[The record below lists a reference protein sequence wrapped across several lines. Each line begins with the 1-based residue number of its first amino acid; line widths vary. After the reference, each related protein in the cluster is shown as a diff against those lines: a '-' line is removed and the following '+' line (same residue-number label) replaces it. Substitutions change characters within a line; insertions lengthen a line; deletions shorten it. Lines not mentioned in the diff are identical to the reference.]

1 MKPRGQRGQS
11 PGNTSLGT
19 SAPSA
24 LGPRGPRCLPR
35 ASSEASAPQQ
45 RGLSHS
51 PAGAEPPP
59 GCSQP
64 SAPRLAPP
72 LHRRL
77 PRCCRRVELQRQP
90 RAIPLSRE
98 GFGRV
103 SRATRFCRGRL
114 PAALLAIYHAAM
126 RCFHKNIFTTF
137 SLLPQDFSLNPRQV
151 AGKYTEQVQD
161 RICTLKT
168 SIS

>member
-1 MKPRGQRGQS
+1 MKPRGQRGHS
-11 PGNTSLGT
+11 PGNASLGT

-35 ASSEASAPQQ
+35 ASSEASASATAPQEQ
-45 RGLSHS
+45 SIPPAAPS
-51 PAGAEPPP
+51 PLRCGWHLPCTAAFPGAAGV
-59 GCSQP
+59 S
-64 SAPRLAPP
+64 
-72 LHRRL
+72 
-77 PRCCRRVELQRQP
+77 ELQRQP

-103 SRATRFCRGRL
+103 SRAARFCRGRL
-114 PAALLAIYHAAM
+114 PAALLAIYHAAI

-151 AGKYTEQVQD
+151 AGKHTEQVQD

>member
-1 MKPRGQRGQS
+1 MARAQGTPARGPVRPQPRGHRALAAS
-11 PGNTSLGT
+11 PG
-19 SAPSA
+19 
-24 LGPRGPRCLPR
+24 R
-35 ASSEASAPQQ
+35 AEAASAPRAARPQPQ
-45 RGLSHS
+45 PCRSGAVPPAAPSPPHRGWHL
-51 PAGAEPPP
+51 PCTAAF
-59 GCSQP
+59 P
-64 SAPRLAPP
+64 SAAG
-72 LHRRL
+72 
-77 PRCCRRVELQRQP
+77 VSELQRQP

-103 SRATRFCRGRL
+103 TRATRFCKGRL
-114 PAALLAIYHAAM
+114 PAALPAICHVAI

-151 AGKYTEQVQD
+151 PGKHIEQVQD